1 MCGYFCIGFID
12 LMIKDKS
19 LLGYTNF
26 FSPNSYEKKDK
37 IFLIIKKVKKLYC
50 VICYEYRKLKNL
62 KYHNF

>member
-50 VICYEYRKLKNL
+50 VICYEYRKIEKPEIS
-62 KYHNF
+62 